1 MKCKTDILI
10 TKLDA
15 KTGKNG
21 DNYILV
27 SVLDME
33 SGDVFDLITKDLN
46 ALKEL
51 TPMTKRENFIIN
63 FKATKYGIKPEI
75 LDYGKETKF

>member
-1 MKCKTDILI
+1 MKCQTDVLI

-33 SGDVFDLITKDLN
+33 TGDLFDLITKDLN

-51 TPMTKRENFIIN
+51 TPMTKRENFVIN
-63 FKATKYGIKPEI
+63 FKSTKYGIKADIVE
-75 LDYGKETKF
+75 YGNAAKF